1 MSLNHDML
9 TPIGTIGWFA
19 MLVIGPIRR
28 QQYVEILIPVIF
40 GMAIIDAWA
49 VAPAALRQEQS
60 SRLEMELWAAALFPY
75 VVILYW
81 AGKAIFG
88 SIETT
93 KTTPK

>member
-1 MSLNHDML
+1 MNHELL

-28 QQYVEILIPVIF
+28 QQYGEILIPVIF

-49 VAPAALRQEQS
+49 VAPSALRQEQS
-60 SRLEMELWAAALFPY
+60 SRLEMQLWAVALFPY
-75 VVILYW
+75 MVVLYW

-88 SIETT
+88 SPETT
-93 KTTPK
+93 KITPK

>member
-1 MSLNHDML
+1 ML

-28 QQYVEILIPVIF
+28 QQYGEILIPVIF

-49 VAPAALRQEQS
+49 VAPSALRQEHS
-60 SRLEMELWAAALFPY
+60 SRLEMQLWAAALFPY

-81 AGKAIFG
+81 AGKAVFG
-88 SIETT
+88 SREA
-93 KTTPK
+93 PKNDLK